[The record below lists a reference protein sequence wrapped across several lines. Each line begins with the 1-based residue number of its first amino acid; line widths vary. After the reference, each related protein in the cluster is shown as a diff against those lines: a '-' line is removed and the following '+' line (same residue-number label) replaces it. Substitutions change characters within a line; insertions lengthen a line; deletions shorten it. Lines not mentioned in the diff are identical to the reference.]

1 MSNALER
8 RLRKELG
15 VLDATSIVAGIIVG
29 AGLFIITGIAAKY
42 AGALVWLSYLIG
54 AVPVILIGITT
65 ASLSTFYPVE
75 GGSYVYPSRILHP
88 ILGFLTGWSMWLAII
103 GPIAITAKAF
113 ISYLNALPGI
123 SWEVPV
129 VAGAVLVTIVF
140 LVINYLGIKVVAWVQ
155 NALFLFLV
163 AGTLAF
169 SFWGLFH
176 INVSYLSL
184 GSPLG
189 LGGVLKAASL
199 LIFSYAGLTIAT
211 DIGEEVKSP
220 SVLPKAVLLGALI
233 PIVLYTLSS
242 FVCVGVLP
250 WDKFASSE
258 APYAAA
264 ASTFMGPL
272 GITFV
277 ILVAWAAILT
287 SHNGEQATAARVA
300 FALSRDKILPGLHKI
315 NRFGIPHVA
324 LILGAVIAIFLIL
337 TGTVEL
343 VAEIVVAAF
352 LFEWMTFHLCIF
364 FLPRKHPEMY
374 RKTKFFKLEGWKL
387 IFPAT
392 GLAISVYFFFLQGA
406 RALMYF
412 GIWLAIGLLI
422 YFIRVSQNKEE
433 IMRLIREWPRGRY
446 LE

>member
-1 MSNALER
+1 MVEKR
-8 RLRKELG
+8 RLREELG
-15 VLDATSIVAGIIVG
+15 VLDATSIVAGIIIG

-103 GPIAITAKAF
+103 GPVAITAKAF
-113 ISYLNALPGI
+113 ISYLNALPGV
-123 SWEVPV
+123 SWEVPIV
-129 VAGAVLVTIVF
+129 IGAIIVTLIF
-140 LVINYLGIKVVAWVQ
+140 FVINYLGIKVVAWVQ
-155 NALFLFLV
+155 DALFLFLV
-163 AGTLAF
+163 AGILIF

-184 GSPLG
+184 GSPMG
-189 LGGVLKAASL
+189 WGGVLKAASL

-220 SVLPKAVLLGALI
+220 SVLPKAVLLGVLI

-264 ASTFMGPL
+264 ASAFMGPL
-272 GITFV
+272 GVTFV

-287 SHNGEQATAARVA
+287 SHNGEQATAARIA
-300 FALSRDKILPGLHKI
+300 FAISRDKILPGLHKI

-324 LILGAVIAIFLIL
+324 LILGDAIAIFLII
-337 TGTVEL
+337 TGTIEL
-343 VAEIVVAAF
+343 VAETVVAAF
-352 LFEWMTFHLCIF
+352 LFEWIMFHLCIF
-364 FLPRKHPEMY
+364 FLPKKHPDMY
-374 RKTKFFKLEGWKL
+374 RKTEFFKLEGWKL
-387 IFPAT
+387 IFPAA

-422 YFIRVSQNKEE
+422 YFIMVSRNKEE
-433 IMRLIREWPRGRY
+433 IMRLLREWPRGRY

>member
-1 MSNALER
+1 
-8 RLRKELG
+8 
-15 VLDATSIVAGIIVG
+15 
-29 AGLFIITGIAAKY
+29 
-42 AGALVWLSYLIG
+42 
-54 AVPVILIGITT
+54 
-65 ASLSTFYPVE
+65 
-75 GGSYVYPSRILHP
+75 
-88 ILGFLTGWSMWLAII
+88 MWLAII

-123 SWEVPV
+123 SWKVPIV
-129 VAGAVLVTIVF
+129 IGAIVLTVIF
-140 LVINYLGIKVVAWVQ
+140 FIINYLGIKVVAWVQ

-163 AGTLAF
+163 VGVLVF
-169 SFWGLFH
+169 SFWGLFY

-184 GSPLG
+184 GSPMG
-189 LGGVLKAASL
+189 WEGVLKAASL

-220 SVLPKAVLLGALI
+220 SVLPKAVVLGVLI

-258 APYAAA
+258 APYAA

-324 LILGAVIAIFLIL
+324 LILGDAIAIFLII
-337 TGTVEL
+337 TGTIEL

-352 LFEWMTFHLCIF
+352 LFEWIIFHLCIF
-364 FLPRKHPEMY
+364 FLPKKHPEMY

-387 IFPAT
+387 IFPAV